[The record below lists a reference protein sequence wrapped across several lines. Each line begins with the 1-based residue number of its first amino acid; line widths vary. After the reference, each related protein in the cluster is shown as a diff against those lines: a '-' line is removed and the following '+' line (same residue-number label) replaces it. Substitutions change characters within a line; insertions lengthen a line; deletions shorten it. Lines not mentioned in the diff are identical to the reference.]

1 VRQPPPKIPLSGFFL
16 NFDLRKAYAPQH
28 IGSRSIPQPLGKSK
42 ASQAVQQTAG
52 LNKVAKYRSRQADT
66 SLIK

>member
-1 VRQPPPKIPLSGFFL
+1 M
-16 NFDLRKAYAPQH
+16 H
-28 IGSRSIPQPLGKSK
+28 RSISGAGASTQPHGKSK
-42 ASQAVQQTAG
+42 ARQAVQQTAG